1 MKLGINN
8 DVNPG
13 TKKAVLQLMEGGP
26 SKINRPTSHPAN
38 PIHKAAMAA
47 QTPKPASKTPSG
59 EVGEKKPEPASEEEK
74 RPQHEVNKTAVII
87 IGVVGVVALAIVTL
101 R

>member
-1 MKLGINN
+1 
-8 DVNPG
+8 
-13 TKKAVLQLMEGGP
+13 ME
-26 SKINRPTSHPAN
+26 K
-38 PIHKAAMAA
+38 
-47 QTPKPASKTPSG
+47 
-59 EVGEKKPEPASEEEK
+59 KKPEPASEEEK